1 MTDVKWVVI
10 IVLLIIAFIA
20 GLVVGYAAGE
30 EDWFWFEQ
38 RKRRGKHDRRVEKRR
53 D

>member
-30 EDWFWFEQ
+30 EDWLWFEQ